1 MLHYKQKFMRN
12 FVTTITRMVFVTI
25 NPAAQ
30 KGMKVVSRE
39 EMRKPYVEVA
49 EGLETQFSQHM
60 IEQMRKSI
68 PKESE
73 SSSAQQ
79 YYESLMDYEYAKS
92 MAQSD
97 SGIGLKR
104 VILDQ
109 IVPAHLKQEPNAQKV
124 RQAYQA
130 TSKELT
136 NEQ

>member
-1 MLHYKQKFMRN
+1 M
-12 FVTTITRMVFVTI
+12 TI